1 MKQKKHLVS
10 FYLPLTIL
18 VAFIVLPYLW
28 TLITSLKT
36 TNELYSSN
44 VTLLPQQ
51 PSLENYRMLLV
62 ETDFLTSVGRSLAVG
77 LTTSFLAMA
86 VAVMAGY
93 AISRYRFAGRNL
105 IRSGILILYMFPSVL
120 FLTPLY
126 KVFNTLRLIGSNLAL
141 VIAYCTFT
149 IPFGIWL
156 LTSYIDEIPRE
167 LDEAAMI
174 DGANVFQ
181 VISQVLFPLLCPG
194 LVATGTYI
202 FINSWNEY
210 LYAVMFTT
218 SKNRTLPVMLASLV
232 GQYDI
237 RWDLISA
244 GAVLALLPTVIL
256 FMLVQ
261 KQLISGLAAGSVKG

>member
-1 MKQKKHLVS
+1 MKQKKHVLT
-10 FYLPLTIL
+10 FYFPLTVL
-18 VAFIVLPYLW
+18 VAFIVLPYVW
-28 TLITSLKT
+28 TLVTSLKT
-36 TNELYSSN
+36 TNELYSTQ
-44 VTLLPQQ
+44 VTFLPRM
-51 PSLENYRMLLV
+51 PSLENYRVLLQ
-62 ETDFLTSVGRSLAVG
+62 ETDFLYSVGRSFLVG
-77 LTTSFLAMA
+77 VTTSFLAMA
-86 VAVMAGY
+86 VAVLAGY
-93 AISRYRFAGRNL
+93 AISRYRFAGR
-105 IRSGILILYMFPSVL
+105 SVILHGVLLLYMFPSVL

-126 KVFNTLRLIGSNLAL
+126 KVFNALHLIGSNLAL

-174 DGANVFQ
+174 DGASVFQ
-181 VISQVLFPLLCPG
+181 VVTKVLFPLLCPG

-218 SKNRTLPVMLASLV
+218 SQNRTMPVMLASLV

-261 KQLISGLAAGSVKG
+261 KQLISGLASGSVKG

>member
-1 MKQKKHLVS
+1 MKRKKRLLT
-10 FYLPLTIL
+10 FYLPLALL

-28 TLITSLKT
+28 TLVTSLKT
-36 TNELYSSN
+36 TNELYSTQ
-44 VTLLPQQ
+44 VTLFPKS
-51 PSLENYRMLLV
+51 PSIENYKMLLK
-62 ETDFLTSVGRSLAVG
+62 ETDFLGSVCRSFAVG
-77 LTTSFLAMA
+77 MITSLLAMV
-86 VAVMAGY
+86 VATMAGY
-93 AISRYRFAGRNL
+93 AISRYRFRGRTVIL
-105 IRSGILILYMFPSVL
+105 RGILLLYMFPSVL

-126 KVFNTLRLIGSNLAL
+126 KVFNTLKLIGSNLAL

-156 LTSYIDEIPRE
+156 LVSYIDEIPRE
-167 LDEAAMI
+167 IDEAGMI

-181 VISQVLFPLLCPG
+181 IIIRLLFPLLCPG
-194 LVATGTYI
+194 LVATGSYI

-218 SKNRTLPVMLASLV
+218 SKNRTLPVMLSSLV

-261 KQLISGLAAGSVKG
+261 KQLISGLASGSVKG